1 MGTLGPDLGTQEYR
15 LVIVQPESH
24 GVLAL
29 ASAGPF
35 RLPRISIPSMQRPA
49 RELQKAIKATWG
61 VTAFILDACV
71 SPHGSSPCA
80 VAELRSPRVIS
91 NLEEVALERIMS
103 SELTSE
109 EHHDIQ
115 LLFEGES
122 TFAVA
127 RMGWIDDAID
137 WVASVTGGRFSAEND
152 VEQRNAGGGFV
163 LLRLRSD
170 DGRSYWLK
178 ATGVPNLHELSIT
191 SCLSNLYPEFLPKL
205 VAIRNDWNA
214 WLTEDAGEPLSTP
227 PADAVFTQAIRS
239 FAFLQT
245 RTIGTVDVLLTAG
258 AFDQRIPVLRHHLVD
273 VVAFLIDAM
282 ARQTSAKVAPLNR
295 HRVLELG
302 EILGDALCQLEALAI
317 PDALIHNDL
326 NLGNILHDGTRCVFT
341 DWSEAAVGNPFL
353 PLERFRLLNRNAEG
367 EPRRVYSEGWRKYLS
382 EASVDRAYQ
391 LVPLLSI
398 FTYLY
403 GRGDWLKDTSKVT
416 PQFERYARSLAR
428 HMNRAAQSPEL
439 LEALCR

>member
-1 MGTLGPDLGTQEYR
+1 MATLGPNLGTQEYR
-15 LVIVQPESH
+15 VVLVQLESH
-24 GVLAL
+24 DVLAL
-29 ASAGPF
+29 AAEGSF
-35 RLPRISIPSMQRPA
+35 RLPRVRIQALSRPA

-61 VTAFILDACV
+61 INAFILDICV
-71 SPHGSSPCA
+71 ATHGVLPCA
-80 VAELRSPRVIS
+80 VAELHSRQARSD
-91 NLEEVALERIMS
+91 LEEVALDRIMS

-109 EHHDIQ
+109 ERHDCQ
-115 LLFEGES
+115 FLFEGKS
-122 TFAVA
+122 TLPITH
-127 RMGWIDDAID
+127 MGWIDDAID
-137 WVASVTGGRFSAEND
+137 WAASVTGRRFSAENN
-152 VEQRNAGGGFV
+152 VEQLNAAGGFV

-191 SCLSNLYPEFLPKL
+191 SCLSGLYPEFLPKL

-227 PADAVFTQAIRS
+227 PADAVFIQAVRS
-239 FAFLQT
+239 FASFQIQTIDTANAFLA
-245 RTIGTVDVLLTAG
+245 AG
-258 AFDQRIPVLRHHLVD
+258 AFDQRIPVLRHHLDD

-282 ARQTSAKVAPLNR
+282 ARQTSAKVTPLSR

-326 NLGNILHDGTRCVFT
+326 NLGNILYDGTNCVFT

-353 PLERFRLLNRNAEG
+353 SFERFRLLSHDASG
-367 EPRRVYSEGWRKYLS
+367 EPRRSYGEVWGEYLS
-382 EASVDRAYQ
+382 QANIDHACQ
-391 LVPLLSI
+391 LATLLST

-416 PQFERYARSLAR
+416 PQFESYARSLAR
-428 HMNRAAQSPEL
+428 HMDRATQNPEL
-439 LEALCR
+439 RKALCR

>member
-1 MGTLGPDLGTQEYR
+1 MGTQGPDFGTQEYR
-15 LVIVQPESH
+15 VVLVQPELH

-29 ASAGPF
+29 ASTGIF
-35 RLPRISIPSMQRPA
+35 RLPRVRIPSMTRPA

-61 VTAFILDACV
+61 ITAFILGTCV
-71 SPHGSSPCA
+71 APDGASPCA
-80 VAELRSPRVIS
+80 VAELRSRHVS
-91 NLEEVALERIMS
+91 SDFEEVALDRIMS

-109 EHHDIQ
+109 ERHDCQ
-115 LLFEGES
+115 FLFEGKPALPV
-122 TFAVA
+122 T
-127 RMGWIDDAID
+127 RMGWIEDAID
-137 WVASVTGGRFSAEND
+137 WAASVTGRRFSAEND
-152 VEQRNAGGGFV
+152 VEQLNAAGGFV

-227 PADAVFTQAIRS
+227 PVDAVFTQAIRS

-245 RTIGTVDVLLTAG
+245 RTIGTVDVLLAAG
-258 AFDQRIPVLRHHLVD
+258 AFDQRIPVLRCHLDD
-273 VVAFLIDAM
+273 VIAFLIDAM
-282 ARQTSAKVAPLNR
+282 AKQATATVAPLSR
-295 HRVLELG
+295 HRVLELKK
-302 EILGDALCQLEALAI
+302 ILGDALCQLELLAI

-353 PLERFRLLNRNAEG
+353 SLERFRLLNRDAEG
-367 EPRRVYSEGWRKYLS
+367 KASCVYGEVWGEYISEESIDHACRL
-382 EASVDRAYQ
+382 AT
-391 LVPLLSI
+391 LLSI
-398 FTYLY
+398 FAYLY

-416 PQFERYARSLAR
+416 PQFESYARSLAR
-428 HMNRAAQSPEL
+428 HMDRAAQSPQL
-439 LEALCR
+439 REALCR

>member
-1 MGTLGPDLGTQEYR
+1 MGTQGPDFGTQEYR
-15 LVIVQPESH
+15 VVLVQPELH

-29 ASAGPF
+29 ASTGIF
-35 RLPRISIPSMQRPA
+35 RLPRVRIPSMTRPA

-61 VTAFILDACV
+61 ITAFILGTCV
-71 SPHGSSPCA
+71 APDGASPCA
-80 VAELRSPRVIS
+80 VAELRSRQVS
-91 NLEEVALERIMS
+91 SDFEEVALDRIMS

-109 EHHDIQ
+109 ERHDCQ
-115 LLFEGES
+115 FLFEGKS
-122 TFAVA
+122 ALPVS

-137 WVASVTGGRFSAEND
+137 WVASVTGRRFSAEND
-152 VEQRNAGGGFV
+152 VEQLNAGGGFV
-163 LLRLRSD
+163 LLRLCSD
-170 DGRSYWLK
+170 DGKSYWLK
-178 ATGVPNLHELSIT
+178 ATGVSNMHELSIT

-245 RTIGTVDVLLTAG
+245 RTIGTVDVLLAAG
-258 AFDQRIPVLRHHLVD
+258 AFDQRIPVLRRDLGD
-273 VVAFLIDAM
+273 VVVFLIDAM
-282 ARQTSAKVAPLNR
+282 ARQTSAKVAPLSR
-295 HRVLELG
+295 HRVLDLG
-302 EILGDALCQLEALAI
+302 EILGDALCQLEALVI

-353 PLERFRLLNRNAEG
+353 SLERFRLLNRDAEG
-367 EPRRVYSEGWRKYLS
+367 EPRRVYGEVWGEYLS
-382 EASVDRAYQ
+382 QASIEHACRLAT
-391 LVPLLSI
+391 LLSI
-398 FTYLY
+398 FAYLY

-416 PQFERYARSLAR
+416 PQFESYARSLAR
-428 HMNRAAQSPEL
+428 HMDRAAQNPEL
-439 LEALCR
+439 REALCR

>member
-1 MGTLGPDLGTQEYR
+1 MGTQGPDFGTQEYR
-15 LVIVQPESH
+15 VVLVQPELH

-29 ASAGPF
+29 ASTGIF
-35 RLPRISIPSMQRPA
+35 RLPRVRIPSMTRPA

-61 VTAFILDACV
+61 ITAFILGTCV
-71 SPHGSSPCA
+71 APDGASPCA
-80 VAELRSPRVIS
+80 VAELRSRQVS
-91 NLEEVALERIMS
+91 SDFEEVALDRIMS

-109 EHHDIQ
+109 ERHDCQ
-115 LLFEGES
+115 FLFEGKS

-127 RMGWIDDAID
+127 RMGWIDEVID
-137 WVASVTGGRFSAEND
+137 WAASVTGRRFSAEND
-152 VEQRNAGGGFV
+152 VEQLNAGGGFA
-163 LLRLRSD
+163 LLRLRAD

-191 SCLSNLYPEFLPKL
+191 SCLSGLYPQFLPKL

-227 PADAVFTQAIRS
+227 PADAVFIGFIRS
-239 FAFLQT
+239 FASLQIQ
-245 RTIGTVDVLLTAG
+245 TIGTVDVLLAAG
-258 AFDQRIPVLRHHLVD
+258 AFDQRIPVLRHHLDD

-282 ARQTSAKVAPLNR
+282 ARQTSAKVAPLSS

-353 PLERFRLLNRNAEG
+353 SLERFRLLNRDAEG
-367 EPRRVYSEGWRKYLS
+367 EPRRIYGEVWRKYLS

-398 FTYLY
+398 FSYLY

-416 PQFERYARSLAR
+416 PQFERYARGLAR
-428 HMNRAAQSPEL
+428 HMDRAAQSPQL
-439 LEALCR
+439 REALCR

>member
-1 MGTLGPDLGTQEYR
+1 MGTQGPDFGTQEYR
-15 LVIVQPESH
+15 VVLVQPESH

-29 ASAGPF
+29 ASAGIF
-35 RLPRISIPSMQRPA
+35 HLPRVRIPSMTRPA

-61 VTAFILDACV
+61 VTAFVLDICV
-71 SPHGSSPCA
+71 APYGSSPCA
-80 VAELRSPRVIS
+80 VAELRSPQFCS
-91 NLEEVALERIMS
+91 GLEEVTLDQIMR

-109 EHHDIQ
+109 ERHDFQ

-122 TFAVA
+122 TLPVA

-137 WVASVTGGRFSAEND
+137 WAASVTGRKFSAEND
-152 VEQRNAGGGFV
+152 VEQLNAGGGFA

-170 DGRSYWLK
+170 DGRSYWLEG
-178 ATGVPNLHELSIT
+178 TGVPNMHEMSIT
-191 SCLSNLYPEFLPKL
+191 SCLSWLYPQFLPKL
-205 VAIRNDWNA
+205 VAIRNSWNA
-214 WLTEDAGEPLSTP
+214 WLTEDAGEQLSAP
-227 PADAVFTQAIRS
+227 PANSVFILAIKS
-239 FAFLQT
+239 FASLQIQ
-245 RTIGTVDVLLTAG
+245 TIGTVDVLLAAG
-258 AFDQRIPVLRHHLVD
+258 AFDQRIPVLRCHLDD

-282 ARQTSAKVAPLNR
+282 AKQTSAKVAPLGR

-317 PDALIHNDL
+317 PDALLHNDL

-353 PLERFRLLNRNAEG
+353 SLERFRLLNRDAEG
-367 EPRRVYSEGWRKYLS
+367 EPRRVYGEVWGEYLS

-403 GRGDWLKDTSKVT
+403 GRGDWLVDTSKVT
-416 PQFERYARSLAR
+416 PQFESYARSLAR
-428 HMNRAAQSPEL
+428 HMDRAAQNPQL
-439 LEALCR
+439 REALCR

>member
-1 MGTLGPDLGTQEYR
+1 
-15 LVIVQPESH
+15 
-24 GVLAL
+24 
-29 ASAGPF
+29 
-35 RLPRISIPSMQRPA
+35 
-49 RELQKAIKATWG
+49 
-61 VTAFILDACV
+61 
-71 SPHGSSPCA
+71 
-80 VAELRSPRVIS
+80 
-91 NLEEVALERIMS
+91 MS

-127 RMGWIDDAID
+127 RMGWIDAAID
-137 WVASVTGGRFSAEND
+137 WAASVTDRRFSTEND
-152 VEQRNAGGGFV
+152 IEQLNAAGGFV

-205 VAIRNDWNA
+205 IAIRNDWNA

-227 PADAVFTQAIRS
+227 PADAVFIGAIRS
-239 FAFLQT
+239 FASLQIQ
-245 RTIGTVDVLLTAG
+245 TIDSVDALLAAG
-258 AFDQRIPVLRHHLVD
+258 AIDQRIPVMRHHLDD
-273 VVAFLIDAM
+273 VVAFLIDVM
-282 ARQTSAKVAPLNR
+282 ARQTSAKVAPLSR

-302 EILGDALCQLEALAI
+302 EILGNALCQLEALAI

-353 PLERFRLLNRNAEG
+353 SLERFRLLNRDAEG
-367 EPRRVYSEGWRKYLS
+367 EPRRVYGEVWRKYLS

-398 FTYLY
+398 FSYLY
-403 GRGDWLKDTSKVT
+403 GRGDWLKDRSKVT
-416 PQFERYARSLAR
+416 PQFESYARSLAR
-428 HMNRAAQSPEL
+428 HMDRAAQNPEL
-439 LEALCR
+439 QEALCR

>member
-1 MGTLGPDLGTQEYR
+1 MGTQGPDFGTQEYR
-15 LVIVQPESH
+15 VVIVQPESH

-29 ASAGPF
+29 ASAGFF

-71 SPHGSSPCA
+71 APDGASPCA
-80 VAELRSPRVIS
+80 VAELRSRQVNS
-91 NLEEVALERIMS
+91 DFEEVALERIMS

-109 EHHDIQ
+109 ERHDFQ
-115 LLFEGES
+115 RLFDGEF

-152 VEQRNAGGGFV
+152 VEQLNAAGGFV

-191 SCLSNLYPEFLPKL
+191 SCLSGLHPEFLPKL

-214 WLTEDAGEPLSTP
+214 WLTEDAGEQLSA
-227 PADAVFTQAIRS
+227 PAAGAVFVKAIKS
-239 FAFLQT
+239 FASLQIQ
-245 RTIGTVDVLLTAG
+245 TIGTVDFLFAAG
-258 AFDQRIPVLRHHLVD
+258 AFDQRIPVLRCHLDD

-282 ARQTSAKVAPLNR
+282 ARQTSAKVAPLRR

-326 NLGNILHDGTRCVFT
+326 NLGNILYDGTRCVFT

-353 PLERFRLLNRNAEG
+353 SFERFRLLNRNSEG
-367 EPRRVYSEGWRKYLS
+367 ELMRVYSEGWREYRS
-382 EASVDRAYQ
+382 QTIIDRVYQ
-391 LVPLLSI
+391 LMPLLSI

-403 GRGDWLKDTSKVT
+403 GRGDWLVDTSKVT
-416 PQFERYARSLAR
+416 PQFESYARSLAR
-428 HMNRAAQSPEL
+428 HMDRAAQSPEL
-439 LEALCR
+439 QEALCR